1 MLTMSEAS
9 LVLARINAHHGNMPL
24 DETSVGMLREELL
37 PDMTLREACE
47 AVRRFYAGDDADRW
61 CRAGNLNRIVRRM
74 RRDRLPSD
82 AQVESE
88 IMRLGL
94 TGDAAW
100 LYRCG
105 RLRGRDSRSA
115 ALLAGRA
122 GDGQAGLLPAG
133 DGGDAPETGSLGV

>member
-82 AQVESE
+82 AQVEGE
-88 IMRLGL
+88 VVRLGL

-105 RLRGRDSRSA
+105 RMRGRDSRSA
-115 ALLAGRA
+115 ALLAGCA
-122 GDGQAGLLPAG
+122 GDGQAKPIPAG
-133 DGGDAPETGSLGV
+133 GGENALETGSLGS